1 MYNQKSKINTILS
14 IIAGL
19 ITVASLYGVTAV
31 FAQINSIQGS
41 NTTIIGDVTI
51 PANSNDTKTSV
62 ANNATNSTI
71 STAIDKASIAK
82 NITSAVIFT
91 KEDPTTPIS
100 PTGISTQGLH
110 QPPQHRLVNNSA
122 SDAVNWYPQ
131 IIGKDKQEKH
141 IN

>member
-1 MYNQKSKINTILS
+1 MSNQKSKINTILS
-14 IIAGL
+14 FIAGS
-19 ITVASLYGVTAV
+19 IMVASLYGVTVV

-41 NTTIIGDVTI
+41 NTTILGDVTI

-71 STAIDKASIAK
+71 STAIDKSSIAK
-82 NITSAVIFT
+82 NITSAVIFA

-110 QPPQHRLVNNSA
+110 QPPQHRLGNNSVSA
-122 SDAVNWYPQ
+122 AAN
-131 IIGKDKQEKH
+131 
-141 IN
+141 